1 MSEARFKPVLE
12 ELVAASR
19 PHPPDT
25 CYRVAIGPE
34 DWGGDGEEEVEK
46 IQMVYGGRVAGRKA
60 PSYPAGSDDAE
71 RVYQA
76 LERLRKRARAE
87 KRGAAAAREERQ
99 PLTLVDLIGSARGLY
114 GTPEDVQRARDEM
127 RREWP

>member
-1 MSEARFKPVLE
+1 MSEAKFKPRLV

-25 CYRVAIGPE
+25 YYRVAIGPE
-34 DWGGDGEEEVEK
+34 NWGGGCGEEMEK
-46 IQMVYGGRVAGRKA
+46 VQMVYGGRVAGRKA
-60 PSYPAGSDDAE
+60 PSYPVGSDDAE

-87 KRGAAAAREERQ
+87 RRDFAAPREERR

-114 GTPEDVQRARDEM
+114 GLPEDVQSARDEL